1 MSNNIFFIIAI
12 VVGTLLTMPVLF
24 GTMLAWCYRTVGP
37 DKALIRCGAGEMQAR
52 LGSAGG
58 LWVIP
63 MLQTV
68 DVMDIT
74 VKRLL
79 IELKGS
85 QGLLCRDGTRIDCEA
100 EFHLRIAPDRTSLLE
115 VAETIGCQRAAN
127 LETLRELFDRKFT
140 DALRQTASPF
150 DANDLVTYTEYERYL
165 SHVLDSIGGD
175 LNGYQL
181 DDAAIAFLGP
191 N

>member
-1 MSNNIFFIIAI
+1 MSNDIVFIVAI
-12 VVGTLLTMPVLF
+12 GVGTSLTMLVLF
-24 GTMLAWCYRTVGP
+24 VVMIATCYRTVGP
-37 DKALIRCGAGEMQAR
+37 DKALIRGGLGGMQAR

-63 MLQTV
+63 MLHSV

-100 EFHLRIAPDRTSLLE
+100 EFHLRIGVYSRDILE
-115 VAETIGCQRAAN
+115 VAEAYGCQRATN
-127 LETLRELFDRKFT
+127 LEALHELFDFKFT
-140 DALRQTASPF
+140 AALRCSAVKF
-150 DANDLVTYTEYERYL
+150 DAKGLLAEVDNFK
-165 SHVLDSIGGD
+165 SAVLDSIGQD
-175 LNGYQL
+175 LNGFQL
-181 DDAAIAFLGP
+181 DEIEITFPGLR
-191 N
+191 

>member
-1 MSNNIFFIIAI
+1 MSNSFVFIVAI
-12 VVGTLLTMPVLF
+12 GVGTSLTMLVLF
-24 GTMLAWCYRTVGP
+24 AVMSATCYRTVGP

-74 VKRLL
+74 GKRLL

-85 QGLLCRDGTRIDCEA
+85 QGLLCRDGTGHESTARPNSTSASTRIE
-100 EFHLRIAPDRTSLLE
+100 
-115 VAETIGCQRAAN
+115 RACA
-127 LETLRELFDRKFT
+127 K
-140 DALRQTASPF
+140 
-150 DANDLVTYTEYERYL
+150 
-165 SHVLDSIGGD
+165 
-175 LNGYQL
+175 
-181 DDAAIAFLGP
+181 
-191 N
+191 

>member
-1 MSNNIFFIIAI
+1 MDNSLVLTLGIALATMFGFLAFFALM
-12 VVGTLLTMPVLF
+12 VWKL
-24 GTMLAWCYRTVGP
+24 YRKVDP
-37 DKALIRCGAGEMQAR
+37 DKALIRGGLGGMQAR

-58 LWVIP
+58 MWIIP
-63 MLQTV
+63 MLHSV

-100 EFHLRIAPDRTSLLE
+100 EFHLRIGVYSRDILE
-115 VAETIGCQRAAN
+115 VAEAIGCQRAAN

-181 DDAAIAFLGP
+181 NDAAIAFLGP

>member
-1 MSNNIFFIIAI
+1 MDNSLVLTLGIALATMFGFLAFFALM
-12 VVGTLLTMPVLF
+12 VWKL
-24 GTMLAWCYRTVGP
+24 YRKVGP
-37 DKALIRCGAGEMQAR
+37 DKALIRGGLGGMQAR

-63 MLQTV
+63 MLHSV

-100 EFHLRIAPDRTSLLE
+100 EFHLRIGVYSRDILE
-115 VAETIGCQRAAN
+115 VAEAIGCQRAAN

>member
-1 MSNNIFFIIAI
+1 MSIDIVFIVAI
-12 VVGTLLTMPVLF
+12 GVGTSLTMLVLF
-24 GTMLAWCYRTVGP
+24 VVMIALCYRTVGP
-37 DKALIRCGAGEMQAR
+37 DKALIRCGAGEMQAKP
-52 LGSAGG
+52 GCAGG

-63 MLQTV
+63 MLHSV

-100 EFHLRIAPDRTSLLE
+100 EFHLRIGVYSRDILE
-115 VAETIGCQRAAN
+115 VAEAIGCQRAAN